1 MGFSDSFFNK
11 VEKKTNINKD
21 TIVSLASRLKD
32 GNLKDKDT
40 LKSIIDD
47 LSKMTGKN
55 VSEEQ
60 SNKIISAIV
69 NDKVPNNIENMID

>member
-1 MGFSDSFFNK
+1 
-11 VEKKTNINKD
+11 
-21 TIVSLASRLKD
+21 
-32 GNLKDKDT
+32 
-40 LKSIIDD
+40 
-47 LSKMTGKN
+47 MTGKN